1 MFAVS
6 VRHTEQGYL
15 NRNRQIL
22 AEARR
27 QHEQEARLLSA
38 QLAQEELARA
48 AEIVELRRASEDRQ
62 AIMAAERRALNI
74 SFKHTYRDIER
85 RACRLF
91 RTKPSEI
98 HSDRRNRE
106 IVFARQFVMYWTARL
121 TKLSLPQVGRLM
133 GGKDHTTILHG
144 KNKYVEK
151 RARMGRY
158 LRAAR

>member
-15 NRNRQIL
+15 NRNKVML
-22 AEARR
+22 AEAKR
-27 QHEQEARLLSA
+27 QREEEQRQLRH
-38 QLAQEELARA
+38 QLAMEELAK
-48 AEIVELRRASEDRQ
+48 AEELAELRRISEERK

-74 SFKHTYRDIER
+74 SFKHSYRDIEI

-91 RTKPSEI
+91 KTKPSEI

-106 IVFARQFVMYWTARL
+106 IVLARQFVMYWAARL

-144 KNKYVEK
+144 KDKYVEK

>member
-22 AEARR
+22 ADAKR
-27 QHEQEARLLSA
+27 QRQEETRLLSEK
-38 QLAQEELARA
+38 LAEEELARA

-62 AIMAAERRALNI
+62 AVMAAERRALNLN
-74 SFKHTYRDIER
+74 FKHTYREIER
-85 RACRLF
+85 RACVLF
-91 RTKPSEI
+91 ATTPREI

-106 IVFARQFVMYWTARL
+106 IVFARQFVMYWASRL
-121 TKLSLPQVGRLM
+121 TKLSLPQIGRLI
-133 GGKDHTTILHG
+133 GGKDHTTVLAG
-144 KNKYVEK
+144 K
-151 RARMGRY
+151 RAYVVKRGRMNRH

>member
-6 VRHTEQGYL
+6 VRHTEQGYH
-15 NRNRQIL
+15 NRSRLIL
-22 AEARR
+22 AEAKR
-27 QHEQEARLLSA
+27 QRMEEENQLRH
-38 QLAQEELARA
+38 QLAMEELAK
-48 AEIVELRRASEDRQ
+48 AEELAELRRISEERK

-74 SFKHTYRDIER
+74 SFKHTYREIER

-91 RTKPSEI
+91 DTKPSEI

-106 IVFARQFVMYWTARL
+106 IVFARQFVMYWAARL

-144 KNKYVEK
+144 KDKYVEK